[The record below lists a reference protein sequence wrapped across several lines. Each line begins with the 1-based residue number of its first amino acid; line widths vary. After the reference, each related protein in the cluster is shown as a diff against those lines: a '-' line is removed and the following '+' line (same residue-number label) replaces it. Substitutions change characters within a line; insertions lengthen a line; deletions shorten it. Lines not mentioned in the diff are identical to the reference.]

1 MNRLSRNSST
11 AGCGVARVHS
21 QRKGF
26 YVPTELAIVMP
37 ARNEEGCIRQTLDE
51 WLDVLTTTGLTSAD
65 AVQVIVVDDG
75 STDGTTA
82 ILAELAASDP
92 RVRFVRQTGIGHGP
106 SVVNGYRLALESGA
120 GHIFQ
125 VDSDNEFD
133 PYEFPKLW
141 QHRDRA
147 PFVFGWRVRRS
158 TPPSRRFISFSLR
171 LLLNSLFGVRIP
183 DANVPYRLM
192 DRYYLAFAADNIP
205 PGTFIPNV
213 CISVLAHT
221 LQVPVINVPITH
233 RKRTT
238 GKVSIVSWRL
248 ARACLRCLGQLL
260 VWRLRFEGVRYNFA
274 AHGTYSS
281 GQLPWTHQH
290 QHQHQHPHQHQP
302 PHPPSHQ
309 HQPSHQPP
317 HDAAA

>member
-1 MNRLSRNSST
+1 M
-11 AGCGVARVHS
+11 A
-21 QRKGF
+21 
-26 YVPTELAIVMP
+26 TELAIVMP
-37 ARNEEGCIRQTLDE
+37 ARNEEGCIRQTLDA
-51 WLDVLTTTGLTSAD
+51 WLDVLTATGLTTED
-65 AVQVIVVDDG
+65 TVQVIVLDDG
-75 STDGTTA
+75 STDRTPE
-82 ILAELAASDP
+82 ILAELAATDP
-92 RVRFVRQTGIGHGP
+92 RIGIVRQTGIGHGP

-120 GHIFQ
+120 RHIFQ

-133 PYEFPKLW
+133 PYEFPTVW

-192 DRYYLAFAADNIP
+192 ERHYLAFAAENIP
-205 PGTFIPNV
+205 TGVFIPNV
-213 CISVLAHT
+213 CIAVLAHT
-221 LQVPVINVPITH
+221 LQVPVVNVPITH

-238 GKVSIVSWRL
+238 GTVSIVSWRL

-260 VWRLRFEGVRYNFA
+260 LWRLRFQGIRYNFTV
-274 AHGTYSS
+274 HGAYVT
-281 GQLPWTHQH
+281 GQAPWG
-290 QHQHQHPHQHQP
+290 
-302 PHPPSHQ
+302 SRY
-309 HQPSHQPP
+309 P